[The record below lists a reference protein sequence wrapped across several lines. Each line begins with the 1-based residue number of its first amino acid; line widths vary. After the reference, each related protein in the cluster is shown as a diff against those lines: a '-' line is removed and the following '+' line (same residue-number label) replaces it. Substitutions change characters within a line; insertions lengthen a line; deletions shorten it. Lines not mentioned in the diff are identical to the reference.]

1 MEFYEQVLKVKKKN
15 RAYAIATVVKT
26 EGNTPRSAGAKMLI
40 FADGSIVG
48 SVGGGIV
55 EKQAAADCLGAMKT
69 GQTLLKTYSAI
80 SQEVAD
86 KGMVCGNNMTIFI
99 EPGER
104 LPYLYL
110 CGCGHVAQAVLPL
123 AKMMGYYVV
132 AIDARD
138 ISGYEDARKAAD
150 ELHILESFDQIGQLD
165 FVPGAA
171 FIVCSFSHKTDGDI
185 LNVVLDKQPSYVG
198 MLGGKPK
205 IKALFAKLKA
215 NGYSEET
222 LKRVHAPIGLDIG
235 GEKPAE
241 IAVSI
246 MAEVQAAR
254 YGGSCRQMSDILR
267 DSVFPLD

>member
-1 MEFYEQVLKVKKKN
+1 MEFYSHVLNAKKDNKV
-15 RAYAIATVVKT
+15 YAIASVVQT
-26 EGNTPRSAGAKMLI
+26 EGNTPRKPGAKMLVY
-40 FADGSIVG
+40 ADGTVHG

-55 EKQAAADCLGAMKT
+55 EKKTVADCMEAMRTGKT
-69 GQTLLKTYSAI
+69 MLKTYSAI
-80 SQEVAD
+80 SQDVVE

-123 AKMMGYYVV
+123 AKAMGYYVV

-138 ISGYEDARKAAD
+138 VSGFADALKPAD
-150 ELHILESFDQIGQLD
+150 ELRILESFDQIGQLD
-165 FVPGAA
+165 FVPGSA
-171 FIVCSFSHKTDGDI
+171 FIICSFSHKTDGDI
-185 LNVVLDKQPSYVG
+185 LNVVLGKEPGYVG

-205 IKALFAKLKA
+205 IRALFTKLKE

-222 LKRVHAPIGLDIG
+222 LKQVHAPIGLDIG

-241 IAVSI
+241 IAVSV
-246 MAEVQAAR
+246 MAEILASR
-254 YGGSCRQMSDILR
+254 CGGSCRPMRDNLR
-267 DSVFPLD
+267 DQIFPL

>member
-1 MEFYEQVLKVKKKN
+1 MEFYEQVLNAKKENKV
-15 RAYAIATVVKT
+15 YAVATVVKT
-26 EGNTPRSAGAKMLI
+26 EGNTPRKPGAKMLV

-55 EKQAAADCLGAMKT
+55 EKQTIADCLAAMKNGET
-69 GQTLLKTYSAI
+69 NLKTYSPMA
-80 SQEVAD
+80 SDAANA
-86 KGMVCGNNMTIFI
+86 GMVCGNNMTIFI

-123 AKMMGYYVV
+123 AKSMGYYVV

-138 ISGYEDARKAAD
+138 ISGYEEALASAD
-150 ELHILESFDQIGQLD
+150 ELHILESFDKIGELE
-165 FVPGAA
+165 FVPGSA
-171 FIVCSFSHKTDGDI
+171 FIACSFSHKTDGDI
-185 LNVVLDKQPSYVG
+185 LNVILSKEPSYVG

-205 IKALFAKLKA
+205 IRALFTKLKG
-215 NGYSEET
+215 NGYSEEV
-222 LKRVHAPIGLDIG
+222 LKQIHAPIGLDIG

-246 MAEVQAAR
+246 MAEVLAAR
-254 YGGSCRQMSDILR
+254 NGCSCRPMRDIIQ
-267 DSVFPLD
+267 DSVFPL

>member
-1 MEFYEQVLKVKKKN
+1 MEFYEQLMRAKKENKV
-15 RAYAIATVVKT
+15 YAVASVVST
-26 EGNTPRSAGAKMLI
+26 EGNTPRKAGAKMLV
-40 FADGSIVG
+40 FADGKIHG

-55 EKQAAADCLGAMKT
+55 EKQAISDCLEAMRT
-69 GQTLLKTYSAI
+69 GTTMLKTYSAI
-80 SQEVAD
+80 SQEVVD

-123 AKMMGYYVV
+123 AKSMGYYVV

-138 ISGYEDARKAAD
+138 ISGYEEALAPAD
-150 ELHILESFDQIGQLD
+150 ELHILESFDKIGDLE
-165 FVPGAA
+165 FVPGSA
-171 FIVCSFSHKTDGDI
+171 FIACSFSHKTDGDI
-185 LNVVLDKQPSYVG
+185 LNVILSKEPSYVG

-205 IKALFAKLKA
+205 IRALFTKLRE
-215 NGYSEET
+215 NGYSEEV
-222 LKRVHAPIGLDIG
+222 LKQIHAPIGLDIG

-246 MAEVQAAR
+246 MAEILAAR
-254 YGGSCRQMSDILR
+254 NGGSCRPMRDIMQ
-267 DSVFPLD
+267 DSLFPL

>member
-1 MEFYEQVLKVKKKN
+1 MEFYEQVLKAKQENKV
-15 RAYAIATVVKT
+15 YALATVVKT
-26 EGNTPRSAGAKMLI
+26 EGNTPRSAGAKMLV

-55 EKQAAADCLGAMKT
+55 EKQACADCLTAMKT
-69 GQTLLKTYSAI
+69 GQTMLKTYSAI
-80 SQEVAD
+80 APD
-86 KGMVCGNNMTIFI
+86 AANAGMVCGNNMTVFI
-99 EPGER
+99 EPGEK

-138 ISGYEDARKAAD
+138 ISGYEEALKSAD
-150 ELHILESFDQIGQLD
+150 ELHILESFDQIGTLD
-165 FVPGAA
+165 FVPGSA

-185 LNVVLDKQPSYVG
+185 LNVVLGKEPSYVG

-205 IKALFAKLKA
+205 IKALFTKLMD
-215 NGYSEET
+215 NGYTEEA
-222 LKRVHAPIGLDIG
+222 LRQVHAPIGLDIG
-235 GEKPAE
+235 GEKPGE

-246 MAEVQAAR
+246 MAEVLAAR
-254 YGGSCRQMSDILR
+254 NGGSCRPMSEILQ
-267 DSVFPLD
+267 DSIFPL

>member
-1 MEFYEQVLKVKKKN
+1 MELYEQIVKAQKEN
-15 RAYAIATVVKT
+15 RLYAVATVVKT
-26 EGNTPRSAGAKMLI
+26 EGNTPRKAGAKMLV
-40 FADGSIVG
+40 FADGSIQG

-55 EKQAAADCLGAMKT
+55 EKQAAADCLAAMKT
-69 GQTLLKTYSAI
+69 GETMLKTYSPI

-99 EPGER
+99 EPAQR
-104 LPYLYL
+104 MPYLYL

-123 AKMMGYYVV
+123 AKALGYYVV

-138 ISGYEDARKAAD
+138 VSAFADSLKLAD

-165 FVPGAA
+165 FVPGSA
-171 FIVCSFSHKTDGDI
+171 FIACSFSHKTDGDI
-185 LNVVLDKQPSYVG
+185 LNVILGKEPSYVG

-205 IKALFAKLKA
+205 IRALFTKLKE
-215 NGYSEET
+215 NGYPEET
-222 LKRVHAPIGLDIG
+222 LMQIHAPIGLDIG

-246 MAEVQAAR
+246 MAEVLAAKN
-254 YGGSCRQMSDILR
+254 GGSCRPMRDILQ
-267 DSVFPLD
+267 DSIFPL

>member
-1 MEFYEQVLKVKKKN
+1 MEFYEQVLKAKQENKV
-15 RAYAIATVVKT
+15 YAIATVVQT
-26 EGNTPRSAGAKMLI
+26 QGNTPRKPGAKMLVLG
-40 FADGSIVG
+40 DGSIVG

-55 EKQAAADCLGAMKT
+55 EKQAIDDCLAAMKT

-86 KGMVCGNNMTIFI
+86 KGLVCGNNMTLFI

-138 ISGYEDARKAAD
+138 ISGYEDALKLAD
-150 ELHILESFDQIGQLD
+150 ELHILESFDQIGELE
-165 FVPGAA
+165 FVPEAA
-171 FIVCSFSHKTDGDI
+171 FVVCSFSHKTDGDI
-185 LNVVLDKQPSYVG
+185 LNVVLNQKPAYVG

-205 IKALFAKLKA
+205 IRALFSKLKEK
-215 NGYSEET
+215 GYSEEA
-222 LKRVHAPIGLDIG
+222 LMQVHAPIGLDIG

-246 MAEVQAAR
+246 MAEVLAAKN
-254 YGGSCRQMSDILR
+254 GGSCRPMSDILH
-267 DSVFPLD
+267 DSIFPL

>member
-1 MEFYEQVLKVKKKN
+1 MEFYEQVLKAQKENKT
-15 RAYAIATVVKT
+15 YAIATVVKT
-26 EGNTPRSAGAKMLI
+26 EGNTPRKPGAKMLVRS
-40 FADGSIVG
+40 DGSIVG
-48 SVGGGIV
+48 SIGGGIV
-55 EKQAAADCLGAMKT
+55 EKQAAADCLKAMKSGET
-69 GQTLLKTYSAI
+69 QLKTYSAI

-138 ISGYEDARKAAD
+138 VSGFGDALKSAD
-150 ELHILESFDQIGQLD
+150 ELHVLESFDKIGELD
-165 FVPGAA
+165 FIPGSA

-185 LNVVLDKQPSYVG
+185 LNVILGKEPSYVG

-205 IKALFAKLKA
+205 IKALFTKLKE

-222 LKRVHAPIGLDIG
+222 LKQVHAPIGLDIG

-246 MAEVQAAR
+246 MAEVLSAK
-254 YGGSCRQMSDILR
+254 YGGTCRPMSEILKNA
-267 DSVFPLD
+267 VFPL

>member
-1 MEFYEQVLKVKKKN
+1 MEFYRQVLNAKKENKL
-15 RAYAIATVVKT
+15 YAVATVVQT
-26 EGNTPRSAGAKMLI
+26 EGNTPRKSGAKMLV
-40 FADGSIVG
+40 FSDGSIFG
-48 SVGGGIV
+48 SVGGGVV
-55 EKQAAADCLGAMKT
+55 EKQAISDCLAAMKT
-69 GQTLLKTYSAI
+69 GETLLKTYSAI

-123 AKMMGYYVV
+123 AKSMGYYVV

-138 ISGYEDARKAAD
+138 ISGYEDALAAAD
-150 ELHILESFDQIGQLD
+150 ELHILESFDQIGNLD
-165 FVPGAA
+165 FVPGSA
-171 FIVCSFSHKTDGDI
+171 FIACSFSHKTDGDI
-185 LNVVLDKQPSYVG
+185 LNVILSKEPSYVG

-205 IKALFAKLKA
+205 IRALFTKLKE
-215 NGYSEET
+215 NGYSEDV
-222 LKRVHAPIGLDIG
+222 LKQIHAPIGLDIG

-246 MAEVQAAR
+246 MAEILASR
-254 YGGSCRQMSDILR
+254 YGGSCRPMRDILR
-267 DSVFPLD
+267 DSVFPL

>member
-1 MEFYEQVLKVKKKN
+1 MEFYEQVINAQKEHKI
-15 RAYAIATVVKT
+15 YAVATVVKT
-26 EGNTPRSAGAKMLI
+26 EGNTPRKPGAKMLVY
-40 FADGSIVG
+40 ADGCITGSI
-48 SVGGGIV
+48 GGGVV
-55 EKQAAADCLGAMKT
+55 EKQAASDCLAAMKT

-80 SQEVAD
+80 SPEVAD

-99 EPGER
+99 EPGEQ

-138 ISGYEDARKAAD
+138 VSGFGDALKSAD
-150 ELHILESFDQIGQLD
+150 ELRILESFDKIGELD
-165 FVPGAA
+165 FVPGSA

-185 LNVVLDKQPSYVG
+185 LDVVLGKEPSYVG

-205 IKALFAKLKA
+205 IKALFSKLKEK
-215 NGYSEET
+215 GHSEET
-222 LKRVHAPIGLDIG
+222 LMQVHAPIGLDIG

-246 MAEVQAAR
+246 MAEVLAAR
-254 YGGSCRQMSDILR
+254 NGGTCRSMSDILH
-267 DSVFPLD
+267 DSIFPL

>member
-1 MEFYEQVLKVKKKN
+1 MEFYSHVLNAKKDNKV
-15 RAYAIATVVKT
+15 YAIASVVQT
-26 EGNTPRSAGAKMLI
+26 EGNTPRKPGAKMLVY
-40 FADGSIVG
+40 ADGTVHG

-55 EKQAAADCLGAMKT
+55 EKKTVADCMEAMRTGKT
-69 GQTLLKTYSAI
+69 MLKTYSAI
-80 SQEVAD
+80 SQDVVE

-123 AKMMGYYVV
+123 AKAMGYYVV

-138 ISGYEDARKAAD
+138 VSGFADALKPAD
-150 ELHILESFDQIGQLD
+150 ELRILESFDQIGQLD
-165 FVPGAA
+165 FVPGSA
-171 FIVCSFSHKTDGDI
+171 FIICSFSHKTDGDI
-185 LNVVLDKQPSYVG
+185 LNVVLGKEPGYVG

-205 IKALFAKLKA
+205 IRALFTKLKE

-222 LKRVHAPIGLDIG
+222 LKQVHAPIGLDIG

-241 IAVSI
+241 IAVSV
-246 MAEVQAAR
+246 MAEILASR
-254 YGGSCRQMSDILR
+254 CGGSCRPMR
-267 DSVFPLD
+267 DNLQDQIFPL

>member
-1 MEFYEQVLKVKKKN
+1 MEFYRQVLKAKKENK
-15 RAYAIATVVKT
+15 AYAIATVVKT
-26 EGNTPRSAGAKMLI
+26 EGNTPRSAGAKMLV

-55 EKQAAADCLGAMKT
+55 EKQTVADCLKAIQSGVDS
-69 GQTLLKTYSAI
+69 LKTYSAI
-80 SQEVAD
+80 SQEIAQ

-123 AKMMGYYVV
+123 AKSMGYYVV

-138 ISGYEDARKAAD
+138 ISGYEEALAPAD
-150 ELHILESFDQIGQLD
+150 ELHILESFDKIGELD
-165 FVPGAA
+165 FVPGSA
-171 FIVCSFSHKTDGDI
+171 FIACSFSHKTDGDI
-185 LNVVLDKQPSYVG
+185 LNVILSKSPSYVG

-205 IKALFAKLKA
+205 IEALFSKLKE

-222 LKRVHAPIGLDIG
+222 LMQIHAPIGLDIG

-246 MAEVQAAR
+246 MAEIQAAR
-254 YGGSCRQMSDILR
+254 YGGTCRPMRDILH
-267 DSVFPLD
+267 DAVFPL

>member
-1 MEFYEQVLKVKKKN
+1 MEFYQRVMKAKKENKV
-15 RAYAIATVVKT
+15 YAIATVVNT
-26 EGNTPRSAGAKMLI
+26 EGNTPRKSGAKMLV
-40 FADGSIVG
+40 FADGTIHG

-55 EKQAAADCLGAMKT
+55 EKQTIADCLAAMKT
-69 GQTLLKTYSAI
+69 GQTQLKSYCAI
-80 SQEVAD
+80 SQEIVER
-86 KGMVCGNNMTIFI
+86 GMVCGNNMTIFI

-123 AKMMGYYVV
+123 AKAMGFYVV

-138 ISGYEDARKAAD
+138 VSDYKEALAPAD
-150 ELHILESFDQIGQLD
+150 ELHIQESFDKLGELD

-171 FIVCSFSHKTDGDI
+171 YIACSFSHKTDGDI
-185 LNVVLDKQPSYVG
+185 LEVILGKEPSYVG

-205 IKALFAKLKA
+205 IRALFARLKE
-215 NGYSEET
+215 NGYSEEV
-222 LKRVHAPIGLDIG
+222 LKQIHAPIGLDIG

-246 MAEVQAAR
+246 MAEILAAR
-254 YGGSCRQMSDILR
+254 NGCSCRPMRELLQ
-267 DSVFPLD
+267 DSVFPL

>member
-1 MEFYEQVLKVKKKN
+1 MEFYEQIVKAGKENKS
-15 RAYAIATVVKT
+15 YAVATVVKT
-26 EGNTPRSAGAKMLI
+26 EGDTPRKAGAKMLVY
-40 FADGSIVG
+40 ADGSISG

-55 EKQAAADCLGAMKT
+55 EKLATADCLAAMGT
-69 GQTLLKTYSAI
+69 GQTMLKTYCAV
-80 SQEVAD
+80 SQEVTE

-123 AKMMGYYVV
+123 AKAMGYYVV

-138 ISGYEDARKAAD
+138 VSAYEAALKPAD
-150 ELHILESFDQIGQLD
+150 ELHILESFDRVGQLE
-165 FVPGAA
+165 FVPGSA

-185 LNVVLDKQPSYVG
+185 LNVILQKEPSYVG

-205 IKALFAKLKA
+205 IRSLFGKLKE
-215 NGYSEET
+215 NGYPEET
-222 LKRVHAPIGLDIG
+222 LMQIHAPIGLDIG

-246 MAEVQAAR
+246 MAEVLAAR
-254 YGGSCRQMSDILR
+254 NGGSCRPMRDILHE
-267 DSVFPLD
+267 SIFPL

>member
-1 MEFYEQVLKVKKKN
+1 MEFYQQVVKAKQENKM
-15 RAYAIATVVKT
+15 YAIATVVKT
-26 EGNTPRSAGAKMLI
+26 EGNTPRKPGAKMLV
-40 FADGSIVG
+40 FPDGTIVG

-55 EKQAAADCLGAMKT
+55 EKQAAADCMKAMHS
-69 GQTLLKTYSAI
+69 GETLLKTYSAV

-123 AKMMGYYVV
+123 AKSMGYYVV

-138 ISGYEDARKAAD
+138 VSGYEDALAPAD

-165 FVPGAA
+165 FVPGSA
-171 FIVCSFSHKTDGDI
+171 FIACSFSHKTDGDI
-185 LNVVLDKQPSYVG
+185 LNVILSKEPSYVG

-205 IKALFAKLKA
+205 IRALFTRLKE
-215 NGYSEET
+215 NGYSEEV
-222 LKRVHAPIGLDIG
+222 LRQIHAPIGLDIG

-246 MAEVQAAR
+246 MAEIQAAR
-254 YGGSCRQMSDILR
+254 YGGSCRPMSRILQDAR
-267 DSVFPLD
+267 FSL